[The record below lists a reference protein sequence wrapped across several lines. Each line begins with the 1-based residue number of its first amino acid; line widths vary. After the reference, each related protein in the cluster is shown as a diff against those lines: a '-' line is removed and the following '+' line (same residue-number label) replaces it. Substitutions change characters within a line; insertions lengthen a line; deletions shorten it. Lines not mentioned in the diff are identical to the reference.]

1 MIKGISIVILL
12 FGTIFLY
19 VKEVPYFT
27 NTFEINYLLFRA
39 LGIGAALGAI
49 VGWMQAKKASDSLEK
64 MQWFLIC
71 IIGLALAMP
80 PVASFTNHLF
90 ASGEKSKLS
99 VQFLNQKALKTNR
112 FGVGRHERAATTP
125 DGGADFFYTTFLLK
139 NESQRVR
146 SKGRLFPPEMAS
158 GTTVELPVQKGFWGF
173 SFVTLK

>member
-1 MIKGISIVILL
+1 MIKGISIVILI

-49 VGWMQAKKASDSLEK
+49 LGWRQAKNATDSLEK
-64 MQWFLIC
+64 TQWFLIC
-71 IIGLALAMP
+71 IVGLALAMP
-80 PVASFTNHLF
+80 PIASFSNHAF
-90 ASGEKSKLS
+90 ASGEKNKLS

-112 FGVGRHERAATTP
+112 FGVGRHERAASTP
-125 DGGADFFYTTFLLK
+125 DGGADFVYTTFLLN

-146 SKGRLFPPEMAS
+146 SNGRLFPQEMAA
-158 GTTVELPVQKGFWGF
+158 GTHVELPVQKGFWGF
-173 SFVTLK
+173 SFVTLD